1 MSPGLSLSAGVRST
15 WVERSAGE
23 RPNRIPE
30 SIETVAAKPNT
41 RRSGDTLKLIGQRPL
56 AMKATSMFVPQ
67 KARITLAAPPK
78 AASVILA
85 FWGTNML
92 VAFMASGRWPISLSV
107 SPDLR
112 VFGFAA
118 TVSMLS
124 GILFGLSPALRSTQV
139 DLTPALKESPG
150 DMSPGARGKSGIRLG
165 LAEGLIV
172 TQVS

>member
-1 MSPGLSLSAGVRST
+1 MSFFFFFNDTATTEIYTLSLHDAL
-15 WVERSAGE
+15 
-23 RPNRIPE
+23 P
-30 SIETVAAKPNT
+30 
-41 RRSGDTLKLIGQRPL
+41 
-56 AMKATSMFVPQ
+56 
-67 KARITLAAPPK
+67 
-78 AASVILA
+78 IL
-85 FWGTNML
+85 L

-172 TQVS
+172 TQGSL

>member
-1 MSPGLSLSAGVRST
+1 SKSRQKEISVRLAIGARRGRLVRQLLAEGLL
-15 WVERSAGE
+15 
-23 RPNRIPE
+23 
-30 SIETVAAKPNT
+30 
-41 RRSGDTLKLIGQRPL
+41 
-56 AMKATSMFVPQ
+56 
-67 KARITLAAPPK
+67 LAALGG

-139 DLTPALKESPG
+139 DLTPVLKESPG
-150 DMSPGARGKSGIRLG
+150 DMSPSARRKSGIRLG

-172 TQVS
+172 TQVSLSLVLLVGAGLFEIGRASCRERVQS